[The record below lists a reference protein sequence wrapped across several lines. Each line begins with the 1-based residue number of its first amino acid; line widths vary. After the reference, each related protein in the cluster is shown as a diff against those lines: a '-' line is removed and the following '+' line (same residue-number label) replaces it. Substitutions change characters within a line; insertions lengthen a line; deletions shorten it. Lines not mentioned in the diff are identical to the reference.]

1 MEVDKQDIH
10 MYNVAFLWKEFL
22 FTASNTVRPMLSL
35 IFPGIEAVVE
45 GDAFAHVVELELLPH
60 FSPRVSLLADAAT
73 LGTIN
78 DSSSGDHIVFR
89 HSFLPTLK
97 VPIVSPVG
105 DNITWH
111 RTPPGTILT

>member
-60 FSPRVSLLADAAT
+60 FSPRVSLPADAAT

-78 DSSSGDHIVFR
+78 DSCSGEHFV
-89 HSFLPTLK
+89 
-97 VPIVSPVG
+97 
-105 DNITWH
+105 
-111 RTPPGTILT
+111 